1 MISEERKVR
10 KTRYDVMDIF
20 FLLSTGLYTC
30 FILYLL
36 FIEENVSPINLWFSL
51 SILAFLVLVFQQH
64 YLGYYKEKLFVG
76 IRAVVFGVLI
86 SFFIFTTP
94 FLVKYL
100 STLF

>member
-10 KTRYDVMDIF
+10 NSRYDVMDIF
-20 FLLSTGLYTC
+20 YLISTGLYTY

-36 FIEENVSPINLWFSL
+36 FIEENVSPINLWISL
-51 SILAFLVLVFQQH
+51 FILAFLVLVFQQY
-64 YLGYYKEKLFVG
+64 YLGYSKEKLFVG

-86 SFFIFTTP
+86 SFFIFITP